1 MKQRIRCSYFEAFYI
16 IRGYLPL
23 AFITVLPSLIV
34 APESVI
40 EIVVAYG
47 FNILLASA
55 ILFFGILQVKSKEL
69 ILISHIYKK
78 KNSPE
83 KLPSPKTA
91 RSLLIKKGVFFKK
104 RSKVPVTGAES
115 VIIGVSPFSAF
126 LKKCRVTLNLGAQG
140 RKGRFV
146 FFTGRKNGKV
156 FVSKLRGTSAHEYKA
171 DIIKIIIMAV
181 SGSNAFAG
189 LVFFVPFLSKTGQL
203 FGKYYSELV
212 YKSVDLSPYIRQ
224 TGLPPALSSLA
235 GFLLAGLAVSF
246 VLTVINYGGF
256 RFFLSRS
263 LKYLVIVR
271 GWIYKTVFIASVSK
285 IGAYQ
290 LRQSLLMRLFSMWS
304 VGFFVSGQGLEHR
317 GKRVLVP
324 ATEKQLLQGI
334 GEKKNY
340 KYCENGFYAQPPKRG
355 RRAYLYF
362 PVALIGIIGLLSA
375 LGELLPFEPI
385 PLYPL
390 TAFLLIV
397 FSALYFTRIFAFK
410 RAFLYFDGEKAVV
423 SYFKRLTYTVTVVP
437 ADKIRCVRIS
447 QSLPQRH
454 SGLCST
460 AIYVYGENKRRFI
473 IKHLEFNRGMEF
485 SEFFSSQNLQ

>member
-1 MKQRIRCSYFEAFYI
+1 MEQRIRCSYFEAFYI

-23 AFITVLPSLIV
+23 ALIAVLPSLIFE
-34 APESVI
+34 PESII
-40 EIVVAYG
+40 EIAVAYG
-47 FNILLASA
+47 FNILLASI
-55 ILFFGILQVKSKEL
+55 ILFFGILQVKNKEL
-69 ILISHIYKK
+69 ILIFDAHKEKGAPKK
-78 KNSPE
+78 LYSQ
-83 KLPSPKTA
+83 KTV

-104 RSKVPVTGAES
+104 RSKVPALCAES
-115 VIIGVSPFSAF
+115 VIVGVSPFSA
-126 LKKCRVTLNLGAQG
+126 LLRKCRVTLNLGAQG

-146 FFTGRKNGKV
+146 FFTGRKNGKALA
-156 FVSKLRGTSAHEYKA
+156 SKLRGRFDHEYKA
-171 DIIKIIIMAV
+171 DFLKIIIMAV

-203 FGKYYSELV
+203 FGRYYSRLV
-212 YKSVDLSPYIRQ
+212 YKSVDLSLYIRQ
-224 TGLPPALSSLA
+224 TGLPPVLSALA

-246 VLTVINYGGF
+246 VLTVVNYGGF

-263 LKYLVIVR
+263 LKYLVIIR

-324 ATEKQLLQGI
+324 ATPKYLLPGI

-340 KYCENGFYAQPPKRG
+340 KYRKNCFYAQPPKRG
-355 RRAYLYF
+355 RRGYLYF
-362 PVALIGIIGLLSA
+362 PVAIMGIIGLLSA

-397 FSALYFTRIFAFK
+397 FMALYFTRIFAFK
-410 RAFLYFDGEKAVV
+410 RAFLYLDGEKAVI
-423 SYFKRLTYTVTVVP
+423 SYFKRLSYTVTVVP

-454 SGLCST
+454 SGLCNA

-473 IKHLEFNRGMEF
+473 IKHLEFNRGVEF
-485 SEFFSSQNLQ
+485 SEIFSSQNLQ